1 MLLGRFAAT
10 AFSAKGRTVY
20 MGRRPHFIPTE
31 QITLLVVG
39 PNPRH
44 HGRAIS
50 MDLAGR
56 CSWRLNAFDFENN
69 LRNLRVI
76 SLQTLEYF
84 DRVISPIAR
93 FAAGH
98 RTVYW
103 NDLHNID
110 VAYRRLLR
118 SIVGP
123 ARTLPAW
130 SSSHLADSIQIMIG
144 NLFWTPL
151 AFGTIFR
158 DIIWASSDQN
168 GIGLATRKARGCWPW
183 RGLVSQFETMENL
196 GAILLF
202 RTAPM

>member
-1 MLLGRFAAT
+1 
-10 AFSAKGRTVY
+10 

-56 CSWRLNAFDFENN
+56 CSWRLNAFDFKNN

-76 SLQTLEYF
+76 SRQTVQYF

-93 FAAGH
+93 VAAGH

-103 NDLHNID
+103 NDLHNIN

-118 SIVGP
+118 SVVGP
-123 ARTLPAW
+123 ARNMDWTLPA
-130 SSSHLADSIQIMIG
+130 
-144 NLFWTPL
+144 
-151 AFGTIFR
+151 
-158 DIIWASSDQN
+158 
-168 GIGLATRKARGCWPW
+168 
-183 RGLVSQFETMENL
+183 
-196 GAILLF
+196 
-202 RTAPM
+202 